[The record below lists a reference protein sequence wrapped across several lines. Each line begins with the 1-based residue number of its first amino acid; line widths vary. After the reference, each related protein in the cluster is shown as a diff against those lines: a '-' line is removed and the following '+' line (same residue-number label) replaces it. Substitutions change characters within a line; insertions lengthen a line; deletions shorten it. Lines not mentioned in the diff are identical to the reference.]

1 MLYLSGTWFITQS
14 TPYTK
19 PVWWLPACSQACSF
33 LVRCS
38 YALGT
43 MHDSKFGVGGV
54 FRCLS
59 YFCVFSYPAMHVSE
73 CFNDHMHVNFFETI
87 FENFFENFGAF
98 KVNRNVVYG
107 CVP

>member
-54 FRCLS
+54 FRT
-59 YFCVFSYPAMHVSE
+59 FV
-73 CFNDHMHVNFFETI
+73 CFLILLCMLAKVLMIICMSIFLKQFLKQI
-87 FENFFENFGAF
+87 FENFVAF
-98 KVNRNVVYG
+98 KVNGNVVYG

>member
-54 FRCLS
+54 FRTFVCFLS
-59 YFCVFSYPAMHVSE
+59 E
-73 CFNDHMHVNFFETI
+73 GFNDHMHVYIYIYIFF
-87 FENFFENFGAF
+87 FFLKILELSKLMGMLFM
-98 KVNRNVVYG
+98 VV
-107 CVP
+107 CLDVDCP

>member
-54 FRCLS
+54 FRT
-59 YFCVFSYPAMHVSE
+59 FV
-73 CFNDHMHVNFFETI
+73 CFLILLCMLVKVLMIICMSI
-87 FENFFENFGAF
+87 FEKIFFENFGAF
-98 KVNRNVVYG
+98 KVNGNVVYG